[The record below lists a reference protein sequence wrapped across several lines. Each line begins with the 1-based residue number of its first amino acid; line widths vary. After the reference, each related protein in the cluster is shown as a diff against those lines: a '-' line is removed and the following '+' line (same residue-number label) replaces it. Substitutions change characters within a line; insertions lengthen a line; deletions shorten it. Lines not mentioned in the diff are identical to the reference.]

1 MARPLFSACKRRYS
15 FSRSYHTVRTPR
27 PHVVVKQVT
36 GSKYPWPRRSC
47 ARPAPAA
54 SVSTACINFSRAL
67 MAVRHARLLHFGYL
81 ITGSDPGFPR
91 TALSA
96 GTWRT
101 RRACQCAPCIGSP

>member
-1 MARPLFSACKRRYS
+1 
-15 FSRSYHTVRTPR
+15 
-27 PHVVVKQVT
+27 
-36 GSKYPWPRRSC
+36 
-47 ARPAPAA
+47 
-54 SVSTACINFSRAL
+54 

-101 RRACQCAPCIGSP
+101 RRACQCAPCLGSPQSAHALAVVVATSAT